1 MSNVTT
7 LKGQTKRRAAAHA
20 FDRAVG
26 ARIKAKRQTVGIT
39 QTDLGEKIGFSVPQ
53 VSKYESGDVTCEP
66 ATLAMIAAALG
77 CKASDFVDGIKVG
90 K

>member
-1 MSNVTT
+1 MSTVIN
-7 LKGQTKRRAAAHA
+7 LKGQTKRREAAHA
-20 FDRAVG
+20 FDRDVG
-26 ARIKAKRQTVGIT
+26 ARIKTKRQAAGLT
-39 QTDLGEKIGFSVPQ
+39 QTDLGKKIGFSVPQ
-53 VSKYESGDVTCEP
+53 VSKFESGDVTCEP